1 MYLLLPSSKGMS
13 TSSTVGLR
21 ARRFVESG
29 LLVIDVWHFRI
40 SNGRSSSSC
49 CCCFLLLRR
58 LGIHRLCRGHFC
70 IATTTS
76 TSSTLAPIGTRT
88 CIHLLLAALH
98 SLILVV
104 VVGVDNSMIVLL
116 RGYSRGC
123 GRGRAGG
130 SSGSSSRR
138 RRSGGVIPLDE
149 PSLDADASVGQG
161 FATVVPDLLLP
172 DPATS
177 LGLEA
182 GNDGGPFG
190 GGVDPDAAVFVV
202 HLLVLSERMGQG

>member
-1 MYLLLPSSKGMS
+1 MS

-70 IATTTS
+70 IATTT
-76 TSSTLAPIGTRT
+76 TISSTTLALIGTR
-88 CIHLLLAALH
+88 IHLLLAALH
-98 SLILVV
+98 SLILILV
-104 VVGVDNSMIVLL
+104 VDNSMIVLL

-190 GGVDPDAAVFVV
+190 GGVDPNAAVFVV